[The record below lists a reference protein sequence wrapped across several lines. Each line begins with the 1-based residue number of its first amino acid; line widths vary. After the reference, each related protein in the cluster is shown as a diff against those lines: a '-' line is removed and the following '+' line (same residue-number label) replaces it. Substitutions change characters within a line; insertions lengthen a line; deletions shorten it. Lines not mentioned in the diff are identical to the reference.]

1 MDVNAAVAAV
11 AALAGLL
18 TGVIAVLAFR
28 WSERDQS
35 RPTRTSLHTDPV
47 LPPGV
52 DTVLSVLRSSAVVL
66 DEADAVVKASS
77 AAYAL
82 GLVRGGRLAVDPMLQ
97 MARDTRRD
105 GEIRQVEL
113 DLPRRSG
120 RGEALAVSARV
131 APLGSRLVLL
141 LVEDLTEA
149 RRIEA
154 VRRDF
159 VANVSHELKT
169 PVGALSLLSEAVMDA
184 SDDPE
189 AVERFAGR
197 MQIEATRLTNLVQE
211 LIDLSR
217 VQNDDTLD
225 DAEPVRVDELVAEA
239 VDRCRHAA
247 GTKQITMATAGAA
260 GLSVHGNRG
269 QLAAAIGNLVENAV
283 NYSPARTRVGIAV
296 RRVAA
301 SGGAMIEVA
310 VTDQGIGISEKDRER
325 VFERF
330 YRVDPARSRAT
341 GGTGLGLA
349 IVKHVVATHGGD
361 VTLWSA
367 EGQGSTFTLR
377 LPESG
382 PAGTPRDTAGPGA
395 PEYGDSDPDDP
406 AHGGPEDRTGSA
418 GPAGPT
424 GLSGPTGPADDHPTD
439 PTGPTGPTGPT
450 SRTALDGPTAA
461 TGPSDLPGPPDLPDP
476 ADRAQYG
483 ADGGTAPGSPGDAT
497 ERTASEPPQEP
508 AGPVSHPDPDP
519 DPVPSGDTAR
529 VADPAPRADAAPTTA
544 DEERAASADPAEEKG
559 AAGRPD
565 PAASHRSPY
574 ETLPAPEV
582 LP

>member
-1 MDVNAAVAAV
+1 MDVNAAVAA
-11 AALAGLL
+11 AAAIAGLL
-18 TGVIAVLAFR
+18 TGVIAMLAFR
-28 WSERDQS
+28 WSEREQN
-35 RPTRTSLHTDPV
+35 RPTRTSLRPDNNAA

-52 DTVLSVLRSSAVVL
+52 DTVLSVLSSSAVVL
-66 DEADAVVKASS
+66 DESDSVVKASS

-82 GLVRGGRLAVDPMLQ
+82 GLVRGGRLSVDAMLH

-113 DLPRRSG
+113 DLPRRGTG

-169 PVGALSLLSEAVMDA
+169 PTGALSLLSEAVMDA

-217 VQNDDTLD
+217 VQNDDPLE
-225 DAEPVRVDELVAEA
+225 DAEPVRVEELVDEA
-239 VDRCRHAA
+239 IDRCRQQA
-247 GTKQITMATAGAA
+247 GSKQITMASGGTED
-260 GLSVHGNRG
+260 LFIWGNRG
-269 QLAAAIGNLVENAV
+269 QLAAALGNLVENAV
-283 NYSPARTRVGIAV
+283 NYSPARTRVGIAA
-296 RRVAA
+296 RRIVAP
-301 SGGAMIEVA
+301 GGDLIEIA

-349 IVKHVVATHGGD
+349 IVKHVAASHGGE
-361 VTLWSA
+361 VTVWSS

-382 PAGTPRDTAGPGA
+382 VVRERTT
-395 PEYGDSDPDDP
+395 
-406 AHGGPEDRTGSA
+406 GGPLIVNGDDE
-418 GPAGPT
+418 GPFE
-424 GLSGPTGPADDHPTD
+424 TD
-439 PTGPTGPTGPT
+439 
-450 SRTALDGPTAA
+450 SF
-461 TGPSDLPGPPDLPDP
+461 
-476 ADRAQYG
+476 
-483 ADGGTAPGSPGDAT
+483 
-497 ERTASEPPQEP
+497 EPF
-508 AGPVSHPDPDP
+508 
-519 DPVPSGDTAR
+519 
-529 VADPAPRADAAPTTA
+529 
-544 DEERAASADPAEEKG
+544 
-559 AAGRPD
+559 
-565 PAASHRSPY
+565 
-574 ETLPAPEV
+574 PAPEA

>member
-1 MDVNAAVAAV
+1 MDVNAAVAA
-11 AALAGLL
+11 AAAIAGVL
-18 TGVIAVLAFR
+18 TGVIAMLAFR
-28 WSERDQS
+28 WSERDLK

-66 DEADAVVKASS
+66 DEGDAVVKASS

-82 GLVRGGRLAVDPMLQ
+82 GLVRGGKLSVEPMLQ

-113 DLPRRSG
+113 DLPRRGTG

-217 VQNDDTLD
+217 VQNDDPLE

-239 VDRCRHAA
+239 IDRCRHAA
-247 GTKQITMATAGAA
+247 GTKQITMASNVGVPEGPDQGGGGRRAG
-260 GLSVHGNRG
+260 GTEDLSIWGNRG
-269 QLAAAIGNLVENAV
+269 QLAAALGNLVENAV
-283 NYSPARTRVGIAV
+283 NYSPARTRVGIAA
-296 RRVAA
+296 RRLSAP
-301 SGGAMIEVA
+301 GGDHIEIA
-310 VTDQGIGISEKDRER
+310 VTDQGIGISDKDKER
-325 VFERF
+325 IFERF

-349 IVKHVVATHGGD
+349 IVKHVAASHGGE
-361 VTLWSA
+361 VTVWSS

-377 LPESG
+377 LPE
-382 PAGTPRDTAGPGA
+382 AG
-395 PEYGDSDPDDP
+395 
-406 AHGGPEDRTGSA
+406 
-418 GPAGPT
+418 
-424 GLSGPTGPADDHPTD
+424 
-439 PTGPTGPTGPT
+439 
-450 SRTALDGPTAA
+450 AA
-461 TGPSDLPGPPDLPDP
+461 R
-476 ADRAQYG
+476 DRAQ
-483 ADGGTAPGSPGDAT
+483 
-497 ERTASEPPQEP
+497 Q
-508 AGPVSHPDPDP
+508 HPDLDDEAGQPALSNSPTSPD
-519 DPVPSGDTAR
+519 S
-529 VADPAPRADAAPTTA
+529 PA
-544 DEERAASADPAEEKG
+544 
-559 AAGRPD
+559 
-565 PAASHRSPY
+565 Y
-574 ETLPAPEV
+574 ETLSAPEV

>member
-1 MDVNAAVAAV
+1 MDVNAAVAA
-11 AALAGLL
+11 AAAIAGVL
-18 TGVIAVLAFR
+18 TGVIAMLAFR
-28 WSERDQS
+28 WSEREQK

-82 GLVRGGRLAVDPMLQ
+82 GLVRGGKLAVEPMLQ

-113 DLPRRSG
+113 DLPRRGTG

-189 AVERFAGR
+189 AVQRFAGR

-217 VQNDDTLD
+217 VQNDDPLE

-239 VDRCRHAA
+239 IDRCRHQA
-247 GTKQITMATAGAA
+247 GTKQITMAASIKGPEEPSAEGGGGRRTGTADLA
-260 GLSVHGNRG
+260 VWGNRG
-269 QLAAAIGNLVENAV
+269 QLAAALGNLVENAV
-283 NYSPARTRVGIAV
+283 NYSPARTRVGIAA
-296 RRVAA
+296 RRVSQP
-301 SGGAMIEVA
+301 SGDLIEIA
-310 VTDQGIGISEKDRER
+310 VTDQGIGISDRDKER
-325 VFERF
+325 IFERF

-349 IVKHVVATHGGD
+349 IVKHVVASHGGE
-361 VTLWSA
+361 VTVWSA

-377 LPESG
+377 LPE
-382 PAGTPRDTAGPGA
+382 AGAARDRAGQRPTRDDRADLDEDEEADRSTP
-395 PEYGDSDPDDP
+395 S
-406 AHGGPEDRTGSA
+406 SA
-418 GPAGPT
+418 T
-424 GLSGPTGPADDHPTD
+424 S
-439 PTGPTGPTGPT
+439 PT
-450 SRTALDGPTAA
+450 SHT
-461 TGPSDLPGPPDLPDP
+461 S
-476 ADRAQYG
+476 ADS
-483 ADGGTAPGSPGDAT
+483 SPN
-497 ERTASEPPQEP
+497 
-508 AGPVSHPDPDP
+508 
-519 DPVPSGDTAR
+519 
-529 VADPAPRADAAPTTA
+529 TTA
-544 DEERAASADPAEEKG
+544 
-559 AAGRPD
+559 
-565 PAASHRSPY
+565 Y
-574 ETLPAPEV
+574 ETLSAPEV

>member
-1 MDVNAAVAAV
+1 MDVNAAVAA
-11 AALAGLL
+11 AAAIAGVL
-18 TGVIAVLAFR
+18 TGVIAMLAFR
-28 WSERDQS
+28 FSEREQK

-82 GLVRGGRLAVDPMLQ
+82 GLVRGGRLAIEPMLQ

-113 DLPRRSG
+113 DLPRRGTG

-169 PVGALSLLSEAVMDA
+169 PVGALSLLSEAVMGA

-197 MQIEATRLTNLVQE
+197 MQVEATRLTNLVQE

-217 VQNDDTLD
+217 VQNDDPLE

-239 VDRCRHAA
+239 VDRCRHQA
-247 GTKQITMATAGAA
+247 GTKQITMASNVGIPDGPEQSGGSGGGGGSGRRVGGGAE
-260 GLSVHGNRG
+260 LSVWGHRG
-269 QLAAAIGNLVENAV
+269 QLAAALGNLVENAV
-283 NYSPARTRVGIAV
+283 NYSPARTRVGIAA
-296 RRVAA
+296 RRVSAP
-301 SGGAMIEVA
+301 GGDLIEIA
-310 VTDQGIGISEKDRER
+310 VTDQGIGISEKDKER
-325 VFERF
+325 IFERF
-330 YRVDPARSRAT
+330 YRVDPARSRQT

-349 IVKHVVATHGGD
+349 IVKHVAASHGGE
-361 VTLWSA
+361 VTVWSS

-377 LPESG
+377 LPE
-382 PAGTPRDTAGPGA
+382 AGASRDRA
-395 PEYGDSDPDDP
+395 SQ
-406 AHGGPEDRTGSA
+406 H
-418 GPAGPT
+418 
-424 GLSGPTGPADDHPTD
+424 
-439 PTGPTGPTGPT
+439 
-450 SRTALDGPTAA
+450 
-461 TGPSDLPGPPDLPDP
+461 PDLD
-476 ADRAQYG
+476 DE
-483 ADGGTAPGSPGDAT
+483 DGQPTESSDSTDAPGSTDSPAS
-497 ERTASEPPQEP
+497 SEP
-508 AGPVSHPDPDP
+508 S
-519 DPVPSGDTAR
+519 
-529 VADPAPRADAAPTTA
+529 
-544 DEERAASADPAEEKG
+544 ASS
-559 AAGRPD
+559 
-565 PAASHRSPY
+565 ASSASSPY
-574 ETLPAPEV
+574 EPLPAPEV

>member
-1 MDVNAAVAAV
+1 MDVNAAVAA
-11 AALAGLL
+11 AAAIGGAC
-18 TGVIAVLAFR
+18 TGVIAMLAFR
-28 WSERDQS
+28 WSERDQKK
-35 RPTRTSLHTDPV
+35 PTRTSLRPDSNAP

-52 DTVLSVLRSSAVVL
+52 DTVLSVLSSSAVVL
-66 DEADAVVKASS
+66 DESDSVVKASS

-82 GLVRGGRLAVDPMLQ
+82 GLVRGGRLAVDAMLT

-113 DLPRRSG
+113 DLPRRGTG

-169 PVGALSLLSEAVMDA
+169 PVGALSLLSEAVLDA

-211 LIDLSR
+211 IIDLSR
-217 VQNDDTLD
+217 VQNDDPLE

-239 VDRCRHAA
+239 IDRCRQQA
-247 GTKQITMATAGAA
+247 GSKQITMAAGGTAE
-260 GLSVHGNRG
+260 LRIWGNRG
-269 QLAAAIGNLVENAV
+269 QLAAALGNLVENAV
-283 NYSPARTRVGIAV
+283 NYSPARTRVGIAA
-296 RRVAA
+296 RRLSVA
-301 SGGAMIEVA
+301 GGDQIEIA

-349 IVKHVVATHGGD
+349 IVKHVAASHGGE
-361 VTLWSA
+361 VTVWSS

-377 LPESG
+377 LPEAGSVRERDRSSGGPLLVNGDEAHYG
-382 PAGTPRDTAGPGA
+382 PA
-395 PEYGDSDPDDP
+395 
-406 AHGGPEDRTGSA
+406 
-418 GPAGPT
+418 
-424 GLSGPTGPADDHPTD
+424 
-439 PTGPTGPTGPT
+439 
-450 SRTALDGPTAA
+450 
-461 TGPSDLPGPPDLPDP
+461 
-476 ADRAQYG
+476 
-483 ADGGTAPGSPGDAT
+483 
-497 ERTASEPPQEP
+497 
-508 AGPVSHPDPDP
+508 HPD
-519 DPVPSGDTAR
+519 
-529 VADPAPRADAAPTTA
+529 
-544 DEERAASADPAEEKG
+544 
-559 AAGRPD
+559 
-565 PAASHRSPY
+565 
-574 ETLPAPEV
+574 TLEPFPAPEV

>member
-1 MDVNAAVAAV
+1 MDVNAAVAA
-11 AALAGLL
+11 AAAIAGLC
-18 TGVIAVLAFR
+18 TGVIAMLAFR
-28 WSERDQS
+28 WSERDLK
-35 RPTRTSLHTDPV
+35 RPTRTSLRPDGNAA

-52 DTVLSVLRSSAVVL
+52 DTVLSVLSSSAVVL
-66 DEADAVVKASS
+66 DESDGVVKASS

-82 GLVRGGRLAVDPMLQ
+82 GLVRGGRLAVEPMLN

-105 GEIRQVEL
+105 GEIRQGEL
-113 DLPRRSG
+113 DLPRRGTG
-120 RGEALAVSARV
+120 RGDTLAVSARV

-169 PVGALSLLSEAVMDA
+169 PTGALSLLSEAVMDA

-189 AVERFAGR
+189 AVVRFAGR

-217 VQNDDTLD
+217 VQNDDPLE
-225 DAEPVRVDELVAEA
+225 DAEPVKVEVLVAEA
-239 VDRCRHAA
+239 IDRCRQQA
-247 GTKQITMATAGAA
+247 GSKQITMASGGAE
-260 GLSVHGNRG
+260 GLTVWGNRG
-269 QLAAAIGNLVENAV
+269 QLVGALGNLVENAV
-283 NYSPARTRVGIAV
+283 NYSPARTRVGIAA
-296 RRVAA
+296 RRTAGP
-301 SGGAMIEVA
+301 GGDLIEIA

-349 IVKHVVATHGGD
+349 IVKHVAASHGGE
-361 VTLWSA
+361 VTVWSS

-382 PAGTPRDTAGPGA
+382 AVRERTT
-395 PEYGDSDPDDP
+395 
-406 AHGGPEDRTGSA
+406 GGPLIVNGVNGVGGEDK
-418 GPAGPT
+418 PPFE
-424 GLSGPTGPADDHPTD
+424 TD
-439 PTGPTGPTGPT
+439 
-450 SRTALDGPTAA
+450 SY
-461 TGPSDLPGPPDLPDP
+461 DP
-476 ADRAQYG
+476 F
-483 ADGGTAPGSPGDAT
+483 
-497 ERTASEPPQEP
+497 
-508 AGPVSHPDPDP
+508 
-519 DPVPSGDTAR
+519 
-529 VADPAPRADAAPTTA
+529 
-544 DEERAASADPAEEKG
+544 
-559 AAGRPD
+559 
-565 PAASHRSPY
+565 
-574 ETLPAPEV
+574 PAPEA

>member
-1 MDVNAAVAAV
+1 MDVNAAVAA
-11 AALAGLL
+11 AAAIAGVL
-18 TGVIAVLAFR
+18 TGVIAMLAFR
-28 WSERDQS
+28 WSERDLK

-66 DEADAVVKASS
+66 DEGDAVVKASS

-82 GLVRGGRLAVDPMLQ
+82 GLVRGGKLSVEPMLQ

-113 DLPRRSG
+113 DLPRRGTG
-120 RGEALAVSARV
+120 RGDALAVSARV

-197 MQIEATRLTNLVQE
+197 MQIEATRLTSLVQE

-217 VQNDDTLD
+217 VQNDDPLE

-239 VDRCRHAA
+239 MDRCRHAA
-247 GTKQITMATAGAA
+247 GTKQITMASNVWTPEGPDQSGGGRRAGEA
-260 GLSVHGNRG
+260 GEALSIWGNRG
-269 QLAAAIGNLVENAV
+269 QLAAALGNLVENAV
-283 NYSPARTRVGIAV
+283 NYSPARTRVGIAA
-296 RRVAA
+296 RRISAP
-301 SGGAMIEVA
+301 GGDLIEIA
-310 VTDQGIGISEKDRER
+310 VTDQGIGISDKDKER
-325 VFERF
+325 IFERF

-349 IVKHVVATHGGD
+349 IVKHVAASHGGE
-361 VTLWSA
+361 VTVWSS

-377 LPESG
+377 LPE
-382 PAGTPRDTAGPGA
+382 AG
-395 PEYGDSDPDDP
+395 
-406 AHGGPEDRTGSA
+406 
-418 GPAGPT
+418 
-424 GLSGPTGPADDHPTD
+424 
-439 PTGPTGPTGPT
+439 
-450 SRTALDGPTAA
+450 AA
-461 TGPSDLPGPPDLPDP
+461 R
-476 ADRAQYG
+476 DRAQQHSDLDDEAG
-483 ADGGTAPGSPGDAT
+483 QTAG
-497 ERTASEPPQEP
+497 
-508 AGPVSHPDPDP
+508 SHP
-519 DPVPSGDTAR
+519 R
-529 VADPAPRADAAPTTA
+529 
-544 DEERAASADPAEEKG
+544 
-559 AAGRPD
+559 
-565 PAASHRSPY
+565 RSPDSPPDSTAY
-574 ETLPAPEV
+574 ETLSAPEV

>member
-11 AALAGLL
+11 AAIAGVL
-18 TGVIAVLAFR
+18 TGVIAMLAFR
-28 WSERDQS
+28 FSEREQR

-66 DEADAVVKASS
+66 DEADGVVKASS

-82 GLVRGGRLAVDPMLQ
+82 GLVRGGKLAVEPMMQ

-113 DLPRRSG
+113 DLPRRGTG

-217 VQNDDTLD
+217 VQNDDPLE
-225 DAEPVRVDELVAEA
+225 DAEPIRVDELVAEA
-239 VDRCRHAA
+239 IDRCRHAA
-247 GTKQITMATAGAA
+247 GTKEITMASNVLAPEGLDQGGDGRRVAGTAD
-260 GLSVHGNRG
+260 LRVWGNRG
-269 QLAAAIGNLVENAV
+269 QLAAALGNLVENAV
-283 NYSPARTRVGIAV
+283 NYSPARTRVGIAA
-296 RRVAA
+296 RTVAQP
-301 SGGAMIEVA
+301 GGDLIEIA
-310 VTDQGIGISEKDRER
+310 VTDQGIGISEKDKER

-349 IVKHVVATHGGD
+349 IVKHVAASHGGE
-361 VTLWSA
+361 VTVWSA

-377 LPESG
+377 LPE
-382 PAGTPRDTAGPGA
+382 ARAARDRAHQM
-395 PEYGDSDPDDP
+395 SHRDDMS
-406 AHGGPEDRTGSA
+406 HQ
-418 GPAGPT
+418 
-424 GLSGPTGPADDHPTD
+424 DDTQ
-439 PTGPTGPTGPT
+439 G
-450 SRTALDGPTAA
+450 LDG
-461 TGPSDLPGPPDLPDP
+461 
-476 ADRAQYG
+476 
-483 ADGGTAPGSPGDAT
+483 
-497 ERTASEPPQEP
+497 E
-508 AGPVSHPDPDP
+508 
-519 DPVPSGDTAR
+519 
-529 VADPAPRADAAPTTA
+529 
-544 DEERAASADPAEEKG
+544 
-559 AAGRPD
+559 AGR
-565 PAASHRSPY
+565 ASCSSPHSSDSSAY
-574 ETLPAPEV
+574 ETLPSPEV